1 METLNDKILSL
12 YPKHIKESYNVEFD
26 RAYRQK
32 ITEGLRGKHF
42 NKWVRNWIKQNGVK
56 NQLIQLNV
64 PPMFYPAFEGQSVLT
79 IGLNPSLTVDF
90 FKELP
95 VKMNDLAYQKNQI
108 EELLGFQRKL
118 KYGAE
123 QINYFK
129 EQEAFFNELNVDFAK
144 EVFHYDLI
152 QIRHTDSSGI
162 ERHLRENHSLKNQAF
177 EHLNFVLN
185 SLRPKAIFVFNAA
198 VSGFIK
204 KELVPHQSLDPAK
217 GCYLRNEVP
226 LIFANQLSGGATS
239 KCFREL
245 LVWNSKRILS
255 FT

>member
-32 ITEGLRGKHF
+32 ITEGLSGKHF
-42 NKWVRNWIKQNGVK
+42 NAWVRNWKKENGVK
-56 NQLIQLNV
+56 HQLIQLNV
-64 PPMFYPAFEGQSVLT
+64 PPMFYPAFTGQSVLT

-90 FKELP
+90 FKDLP
-95 VKMNDLAYQKNQI
+95 LKTNDLAYQKNQI
-108 EELLGFQRKL
+108 EELVGFQRKL

-123 QINYFK
+123 QIPYFK
-129 EQEAFFNELNVDFAK
+129 QQEVFFKKIDLDFAK
-144 EVFHYDLI
+144 EGVHYDFI
-152 QIRHTDSSGI
+152 QIRHTDASDM
-162 ERHLRENHSLKNQAF
+162 ERHLNENHSLKNQAF

-198 VSGFIK
+198 VSRFIK
-204 KELVPHQSLDPAK
+204 KEMVPHQSLHPEM
-217 GCYLRNEVP
+217 GCYLLNEVP
-226 LIFANQLSGGATS
+226 LIFANQLSGPATS
-239 KCFREL
+239 EPFREL